1 MRRVAGELRRPQFNT
16 CSEGLVVQSMAKQ
29 AAAIGVAIGYFLNSD
44 KKDEILND
52 LKDGA
57 SKLKNDLSESLDNLK
72 NTNEEHFKNP
82 TI

>member
-1 MRRVAGELRRPQFNT
+1 MEDNKNSKIILAALAG
-16 CSEGLVVQSMAKQ
+16 
-29 AAAIGVAIGYFLNSD
+29 AAIGIAIGYFLNSD

-57 SKLKNDLSESLDNLK
+57 SKMKDDLSEGFDNLK
-72 NTNEEHFKNP
+72 NSVGDHFKNP

>member
-1 MRRVAGELRRPQFNT
+1 MEKVTNNNSKILLAALAG
-16 CSEGLVVQSMAKQ
+16 
-29 AAAIGVAIGYFLNSD
+29 AAIGVAIGYFLNSD

-52 LKDGA
+52 LKDGV